1 MSSYFTSYIKTQD
14 VAIVISYFTST
25 TIQKFGVSSVL
36 GNNQGCT
43 KLIKGDPKNIYNVA
57 KDLYFKQMLFFWMVL
72 NADNNRKWYLKYH
85 VTLNTGV
92 MKLKI
97 QVCITEIHYIL
108 KYNNMENRFKL

>member
-14 VAIVISYFTST
+14 VAIVIILHPQPFKSLE
-25 TIQKFGVSSVL
+25 SVVFL

-72 NADNNRKWYLKYH
+72 NADNNRKCS
-85 VTLNTGV
+85 
-92 MKLKI
+92 MS
-97 QVCITEIHYIL
+97 
-108 KYNNMENRFKL
+108 R